1 MASNQHRCKLEPDR
15 IIHGPWFRCSNYDPT
30 HHSNRKR
37 NRVTVGVFAIIT
49 AFGGPVQANTTVAN
63 PQSTSTGQATVNAY
77 QMMSGPHPIYRMSQG
92 IQCPGPSLTVSPFI
106 TGARNW
112 DLPFES
118 VTRTP
123 VYSTADANDD
133 SEPDS
138 PGKVLYYSELP
149 RFEKDRR
156 SLNLGITA
164 TFSIPLDGGLTARC
178 KRAVETNIELQQQLL
193 ATKRLEYELFRAKQ
207 CGQLA
212 ESRIQFRPGSRYA
225 QVCEDIVVYVPPK
238 KVIPHVHSI
247 SAPSADSSDVQK

>member
-1 MASNQHRCKLEPDR
+1 MASNQSRRKLEHHRILPFSGLRCRHECDQKHPDHHGDR
-15 IIHGPWFRCSNYDPT
+15 IA
-30 HHSNRKR
+30 
-37 NRVTVGVFAIIT
+37 VGVLAVI
-49 AFGGPVQANTTVAN
+49 AALGGPVQANTTVAN

-77 QMMSGPHPIYRMSQG
+77 QMMTGPHPIYRMSQG
-92 IQCPGPSLTVSPFI
+92 IQCPGPSLTFSPFV

-149 RFEKDRR
+149 RYEKDRR

-178 KRAVETNIELQQQLL
+178 KRAVETNIKLQEQLL
-193 ATKRLEYELFRAKQ
+193 STKRLEHELFRAKQ
-207 CGQLA
+207 CGELA
-212 ESRIQFRPGSRYA
+212 KSGIQFTGRMSV
-225 QVCEDIVVYVPPK
+225 VCSDLIVSVPPVK
-238 KVIPHVHSI
+238 MVPHVHAI
-247 SAPSADSSDVQK
+247 SAPSAGSSDAQK